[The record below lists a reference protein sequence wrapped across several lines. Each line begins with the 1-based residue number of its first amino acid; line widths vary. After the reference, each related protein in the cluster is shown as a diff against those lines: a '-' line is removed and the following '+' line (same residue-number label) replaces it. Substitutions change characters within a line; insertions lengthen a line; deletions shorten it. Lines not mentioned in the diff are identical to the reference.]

1 MPVAFWDPDY
11 KEGKPESVVKQ
22 DWAQKESLQ
31 ENSMPESVPVQ
42 PIKGSCTKSKQE
54 KRFGSALHLSRPG
67 GGNRISS
74 VMVLKRIEVTP
85 FGHSFFR
92 RVVVSEQLPARNL
105 VNLLKP
111 CRVADPSNR

>member
-42 PIKGSCTKSKQE
+42 LIKGSCTKSKQE

-67 GGNRISS
+67 GGNLLSS
-74 VMVLKRIEVTP
+74 VNGLKGIEVTLS
-85 FGHSFFR
+85 GDSFFQR
-92 RVVVSEQLPARNL
+92 IALSEELPARNL
-105 VNLLKP
+105 VNFFEP
-111 CRVADPSNR
+111 CRVTDFTNR